1 MMDVQPCCLKFSW
14 AVLVLFAAF
23 TLHSRNVM
31 AFMKPDVFVL
41 LPKGVCF
48 IVELSTV

>member
-1 MMDVQPCCLKFSW
+1 MDVQPCCLKFTR
-14 AVLVLFAAF
+14 AVLVLVAAF

-31 AFMKPDVFVL
+31 AFMKPDLFVL
-41 LPKGVCF
+41 LPKGIFF